1 MIKLISDDLERSP
14 AKKTLSVLLGDYV
27 DRGPESRF
35 VLDILCAEIFP
46 TAVVALRGNH
56 ETMLLSFL
64 REPATGG
71 LWRAN
76 GGVETL
82 HSYGLDVAGFRR
94 GRDFEKIAEQ
104 FRSEFP
110 PSHLDFMR
118 EARLATTIGD
128 YFFCHAGIRPKV
140 PLDQQREE
148 DLLWIREEFITS
160 ERNHGKLVVH
170 GHTPVLEP
178 EVRHNRINVDTG
190 AYVSGRLTALV
201 LEAATRRFL
210 ST

>member
-1 MIKLISDDLERSP
+1 M
-14 AKKTLSVLLGDYV
+14 
-27 DRGPESRF
+27 
-35 VLDILCAEIFP
+35 
-46 TAVVALRGNH
+46 
-56 ETMLLSFL
+56 MLLSFL
-64 REPATGG
+64 SEPGTGG

-82 HSYGLDVAGFRR
+82 HSYGLDVTGFRR

-104 FRSEFP
+104 FRAELP

-148 DLLWIREEFITS
+148 DLLWIREDFLSS
-160 ERNHGKLVVH
+160 ELDHGKVIVH
-170 GHTPVLEP
+170 GHTPILAPDVM
-178 EVRHNRINVDTG
+178 HNRINVDTG
-190 AYVSGRLTALV
+190 AYISGRLTALV
-201 LEAATRRFL
+201 LEGQGVRFL